1 MSLWRKILLAVFVL
15 VIVMQFIRPEHNN
28 KTTQSLDI
36 TKAYTVPT
44 NIQAILKNSCYDC
57 HSNSTRY
64 PWYTYIQP
72 LGWWMASHIREGK
85 SELNFDEFGDYS
97 PRRQKSKIKAIAESI
112 KDETMPLPSYTL
124 VHRSAKLSENDKKL
138 LIQWLEK
145 IQNHSFKK
153 N

>member
-1 MSLWRKILLAVFVL
+1 MSLGRKILLAVFVL
-15 VIVMQFIRPEHNN
+15 VIVMQFFQPERNN
-28 KTTQSLDI
+28 KKKQGTDI
-36 TKAYTVPT
+36 SKVYSVPA
-44 NIQAILKNSCYDC
+44 NIYGILKNSCFDC

-64 PWYTYIQP
+64 PWYTSIQP

-97 PRRQKSKIKAIAESI
+97 SRRQKSKLKAIAESI

-124 VHRSAKLSENDKKL
+124 MHRSAKLSENDKNL
-138 LIQWLEK
+138 LIQWLDE
-145 IQNHSFKK
+145 IQNDSFKK

>member
-1 MSLWRKILLAVFVL
+1 MSFGRRILLTAFVL
-15 VIVMQFIRPEHNN
+15 IIVMQFIQPERNN
-28 KTTQSLDI
+28 RKTKGMDI
-36 TKAYTVPT
+36 TKIYPVPA
-44 NIQAILKNSCYDC
+44 NIYGILKNSCYDC

-72 LGWWMASHIREGK
+72 FGWWMASHIREGK

-97 PRRQKSKIKAIAESI
+97 SRRQKSKLKAITESI

-124 VHRSAKLSENDKKL
+124 MHRSAKLSEKDKEL
-138 LIQWLEK
+138 LIHWLDE
-145 IQNHSFKK
+145 IQNDSFKK

>member
-1 MSLWRKILLAVFVL
+1 MSLGRKILFTVFIL
-15 VIVMQFIRPEHNN
+15 IVIMQFIQPDRTSE
-28 KTTQSLDI
+28 TTQSLDI
-36 TKAYTVPT
+36 TKAYTVPA
-44 NIQAILKNSCYDC
+44 NIQAILTRSCYDC

-97 PRRQKSKIKAIAESI
+97 SRRQKSKIKAIAESI

-124 VHRSAKLSENDKKL
+124 MHRSAKLSEKDKKL
-138 LIQWLEK
+138 LIQWLDE
-145 IQNHSFKK
+145 IQNGSFKT

>member
-1 MSLWRKILLAVFVL
+1 
-15 VIVMQFIRPEHNN
+15 MQFIRPEHNN

>member
-1 MSLWRKILLAVFVL
+1 MSLWRKILFTVFVL
-15 VIVMQFIRPEHNN
+15 VIFLQFIRPEHNN